1 MCTRFLL
8 FLLSFTSLGSE
19 AISQS
24 PASPYP
30 VPSEFRKAVS
40 DQTRTLMGLPGK
52 AYWQNSTDYKIE
64 AVLDTD
70 NFGLNGSME
79 AVYFNNSPDTLD
91 RLVFNLYQDIFR
103 KGNSR
108 DWDLGVKDLHD
119 GMRISN
125 LFINGIKIDINNL
138 ALVSRSGTKLLVKNQ
153 SLIPGSK
160 HLIKLEWS
168 VKLPEH
174 RPVRMGKY
182 SDSVI
187 FVAYWYPQIAVYDD
201 LDGWDMI
208 SYGGSVE
215 FYQDINNYQVSLKVP
230 SEFNVWATGFIQ
242 NPEEVYPTPIYKRY
256 LESLESEEVVRI
268 ITTNDLVIKKQGN
281 SREFLT
287 WNYQA
292 KEVPDFSFAAAIA
305 HLWDGRM
312 VKTDSENRQT
322 FVESVYPPNAIH
334 WDNVAAYAAQSATDM
349 SFRQPA
355 YPFPYPKMTNF
366 CNGRISGG
374 METPMMANNS
384 APVDA
389 ANLFG
394 LTYHE
399 MAHSFAPFYM
409 GTNEKKYAW
418 MDEGWASLWPAYM
431 VDSLFPEYGY
441 MKRTMA
447 TFQDFAGKE
456 LDIPPMVPNQ
466 LLSANYPALRHSS
479 YVRPAVAF
487 HFMEL
492 MLGTEVYNQALLEFI
507 QRWKGKHPHPLDL
520 FYTIE
525 QVADMDLAWFIKPWF
540 YETAYP
546 DLAVRKIT
554 NDRKIVIENIG
565 GLPLPV
571 ELKIT
576 YTNGSQE
583 HYSLPV
589 SVWSQQNNYALAEIK
604 SELPIREVV
613 LGNPFIPDSWQK
625 NNVLLIID

>member
-1 MCTRFLL
+1 MV
-8 FLLSFTSLGSE
+8 SFAFAFE
-19 AISQS
+19 VYSQS
-24 PASPYP
+24 AASPYP
-30 VPSEFRKAVS
+30 VSSEFRKAVS
-40 DQTRTLMGLPGK
+40 DQTRTLTGLPGR
-52 AYWQNSTDYKIE
+52 AYWQNSTDYFID
-64 AVLDTD
+64 AVLDTKK
-70 NFGLNGSME
+70 LELSGSLE
-79 AVYFNNSPDTLD
+79 AVYYNNSPDTLD

-108 DWDLGVKDLHD
+108 DWDLGKKDLHD
-119 GMRISN
+119 GMLISN
-125 LFINGIKIDINNL
+125 ILINGIKIDVKDF
-138 ALVSRSGTKLLVKNQ
+138 ASVSRSGTKLLVKNLN
-153 SLIPGSK
+153 LIPAGK
-160 HLIKLEWS
+160 HHIKIDFS

-174 RPVRMGKY
+174 RTVRMGKY

-215 FYQDINNYQVSLKVP
+215 FYQDINNYQVSLRVP
-230 SEFNVWATGFIQ
+230 AEFNVWATGFLQ
-242 NPEEVYPTPIYKRY
+242 NPEEVYPIPIYKRY
-256 LESLESEEVVRI
+256 LKSLESDEVVRI
-268 ITTNDLVIKKQGN
+268 ITAKDLINNKQA
-281 SREFLT
+281 SDRKFLV
-287 WNYQA
+287 WKYQA
-292 KEVPDFSFAAAIA
+292 NEVPDFSFAAAIG

-312 VKTDSENRQT
+312 VKTDPHNRQT
-322 FVESVYPPNAIH
+322 FVESVYPANAAH
-334 WDNVAAYAAQSATDM
+334 WDKVAGYAAQSITDM

-355 YPFPYPKMTNF
+355 HPFPYPKMTNF

-384 APVDA
+384 APSDA

-399 MAHSFAPFYM
+399 IAHSYVPFFM

-418 MDEGWASLWPAYM
+418 MDEGWASLWPAYL
-431 VDSLFPEYGY
+431 VDSLFSDYGY
-441 MKRTMA
+441 MIRTMA

-456 LDIPPMVPNQ
+456 LDIPPMVPNH
-466 LLSANYPALRHSS
+466 LLSASYPALRHSS

-487 HFMEL
+487 YFMEI
-492 MLGTEVYNQALLEFI
+492 MLGSEVYKQSILEFMH
-507 QRWKGKHPHPLDL
+507 RWKGRHPHPLDL

-554 NDRKIVIENIG
+554 NDRKIVVENIG
-565 GLPLPV
+565 GLPMPV
-571 ELKIT
+571 ELMIT

-583 HYSLPV
+583 NYSLPV
-589 SVWSQQNNYALAEIK
+589 SVWSQQNKYALAEIK

-613 LGNPFIPDSWQK
+613 LGNQFIPDTWKK